1 MLAVRI
7 GPEMTKEHLSPYI
20 IQHFFIIFDKVY
32 GNIENFTTKESFSIS
47 PPGVLE
53 PDDNIQDADL
63 ELRERALEEIRDVFS
78 PALAH
83 SAYLAFLKFLG
94 EFTMSRTLINFDLI
108 LALCHEF
115 ELSKNTESKVPA
127 NESKLDSPEDE
138 DVSLTFGSNTF
149 GTKVI
154 GNRIAVIN
162 KSSSAKEV
170 GSMEVLDMVAWK
182 FDQLDVSRH
191 LRGNWLAYWRH
202 EISRNE
208 KDDHLNVKQIKLQTF
223 TGHSGSI
230 RSILGLDNENSFM
243 SASKDKTVKLWSL
256 RSEGDGKKLSNCQF
270 TYTAH
275 KKSVHSLAFLESTR
289 YVASCDSGVHLWDP
303 FIGRPIGILDSYKL
317 SPVTVIKA
325 YSSPSALIVAGTAE
339 STVKLIDSRIVE
351 YVAEWKVT
359 GNQGNTVRSIACS
372 PSGKWIAIALSS
384 GVIYMLD
391 ARTGILLSSWRATDA
406 EILQLVAVDDRY
418 LVSSSLDHSLS
429 LWDVTDSSL
438 AGQLK

>member
-7 GPEMTKEHLSPYI
+7 GPEMTKEHLSPHI

-32 GNIENFTTKESFSIS
+32 GNIEHFKTKESFSIS

-53 PDDNIQDADL
+53 PGDNIQDNDL
-63 ELRERALEEIRDVFS
+63 YLRERAMEEIRDVFS
-78 PALAH
+78 PSLAH
-83 SAYLAFLKFLG
+83 SAYLALLKFLG
-94 EFTMSRTLINFDLI
+94 EFTMSKTLINFDLI

-115 ELSKNTESKVPA
+115 ELSKNTESKDPA
-127 NESKLDSPEDE
+127 DESKLDSPEDE

-154 GNRIAVIN
+154 GNRIAVMK
-162 KSSSAKEV
+162 KSSTKEV
-170 GSMEVLDMVAWK
+170 GSMEILDMVSWK
-182 FDQLDVSRH
+182 FDTLNVNRH

-230 RSILGLDNENSFM
+230 RTILGLDNENSFM

-256 RSEGDGKKLSNCQF
+256 RSEGDGKKLSSCQF
-270 TYTAH
+270 TYPAH
-275 KKSVHSLAFLESTR
+275 KKSVHSLAFLESMR

-303 FIGRPIGILDSYKL
+303 FIGRPIGILDSHKFC
-317 SPVTVIKA
+317 PVTVVKA
-325 YSSPSALIVAGTAE
+325 YTSPSALIVAGTAE

-351 YVAEWKVT
+351 YVAEWRVT

-372 PSGKWIAIALSS
+372 PSGKWIAVALSS
-384 GVIYMLD
+384 GIIYLLD
-391 ARTGILLSSWRATDA
+391 ARMGILLSSWRATDA
-406 EILQLVAVDDRY
+406 EILQLIAVDDRY

>member
-7 GPEMTKEHLSPYI
+7 GPEMTKEHLSPHI

-32 GNIENFTTKESFSIS
+32 GNIDNFKAKESFSIS

-53 PDDNIQDADL
+53 PEDNIQDADL

-94 EFTMSRTLINFDLI
+94 EFTMSKALINFDLI

-115 ELSKNTESKVPA
+115 ELSKNTESKAPA
-127 NESKLDSPEDE
+127 DDRKLDSPEDE

-154 GNRIAVIN
+154 GNRIAVTN
-162 KSSSAKEV
+162 KSSAKEV

-182 FDQLDVSRH
+182 FDQLNVNRH

-223 TGHSGSI
+223 SGHSGSI

-275 KKSVHSLAFLESTR
+275 KKSVHSLAFLESMR

-317 SPVTVIKA
+317 SPVTVIKS
-325 YSSPSALIVAGTAE
+325 YSSPSSLIVAGTAE
-339 STVKLIDSRIVE
+339 STVKLIDSRTVD
-351 YVAEWKVT
+351 YVAEWRVT

-372 PSGKWIAIALSS
+372 PSGKWIAVALSS
-384 GVIYMLD
+384 GIIYLLD

-429 LWDVTDSSL
+429 LWDITDSSL